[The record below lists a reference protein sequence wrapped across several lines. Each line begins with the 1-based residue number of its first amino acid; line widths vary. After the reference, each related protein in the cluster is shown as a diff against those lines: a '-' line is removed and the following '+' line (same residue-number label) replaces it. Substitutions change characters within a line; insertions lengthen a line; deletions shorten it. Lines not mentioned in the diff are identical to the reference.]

1 MSSIIHWEYPKT
13 LIDNEGYPTPEALD
27 YIKNWSIHTHTD
39 SISSNGNAKSGK
51 FFGKGKFDELI
62 EYIKTIWTYKDAI
75 EYENGLLEIHT
86 YGWSGN
92 EDIID
97 ELKLT
102 DLWLLKFRC
111 ERTGGHY
118 YFKVTDYNDFDW
130 VVTKFQI
137 R

>member
-1 MSSIIHWEYPKT
+1 MSSVIHWDYPTT
-13 LIDNEGYPTPEALD
+13 LIDNDGYPTPEALD
-27 YIKNWSIHTHTD
+27 YIKNWSVIT
-39 SISSNGNAKSGK
+39 SSNDVEVKTGK

-92 EDIID
+92 EDIIE

-111 ERTGGHY
+111 RQTGGHF
-118 YFKVTDYNDFDW
+118 YFKVTDESEMDW

>member
-1 MSSIIHWEYPKT
+1 MSSIVHWDYPKT

-27 YIKNWSIHTHTD
+27 YIKNWSTNS
-39 SISSNGNAKSGK
+39 SIIEVKTGK

-92 EDIID
+92 EEIIE
-97 ELKLT
+97 ELKHT

-118 YFKVTDYNDFDW
+118 YFKVTDENDFDW

>member
-1 MSSIIHWEYPKT
+1 MSSIVHWDYPKT

-27 YIKNWSIHTHTD
+27 YIKNWSANS
-39 SISSNGNAKSGK
+39 SIIEVKTGK

-92 EDIID
+92 EEIIE
-97 ELKLT
+97 ELKRT

-111 ERTGGHY
+111 EQTGGHY
-118 YFKVTDYNDFDW
+118 YFKVTDENDFDW